1 MKGALYVADASLEEE
16 SCGDCK
22 VSFFVFPSG
31 NIGTI
36 YSGNGSLKRESFQNM
51 TVV

>member
-1 MKGALYVADASLEEE
+1 MADASLEEE

-22 VSFFVFPSG
+22 VSFFVYPSG